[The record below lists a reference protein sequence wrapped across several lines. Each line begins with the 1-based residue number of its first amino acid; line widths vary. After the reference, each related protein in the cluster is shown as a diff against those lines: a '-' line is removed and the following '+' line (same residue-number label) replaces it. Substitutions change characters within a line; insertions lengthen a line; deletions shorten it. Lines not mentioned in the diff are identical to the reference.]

1 MRDLERGLTRPAFKA
16 WVSQRLDPC
25 DASATKSGKVPSAD
39 RGDADPDPSALQP
52 HSPAAVLFCVVER
65 PTGLSVI
72 FTRRADTLRRHTG
85 QVALPGGRCD
95 PGETPWQTALREA
108 EEEIGLAPTK
118 VTLAGLSTP
127 YWTGT
132 GFCVTPVVGFAPPD
146 ISLKANPEEVADIF
160 EAPFSFL
167 MDPANYQEREG
178 RTPAGDVRR
187 YYALDWEDQLIW
199 GATAAMV
206 RALHGR
212 LYGAAPP

>member
-1 MRDLERGLTRPAFKA
+1 M
-16 WVSQRLDPC
+16 
-25 DASATKSGKVPSAD
+25 
-39 RGDADPDPSALQP
+39 GDAAALELDAADDET
-52 HSPAAVLFCVVER
+52 HSPAAVLFCLVER
-65 PTGLSVI
+65 PSGLSVI

-95 PGETPWQTALREA
+95 PGETPWRTALREA
-108 EEEIGLAPTK
+108 EEEIGLAPAK

-132 GFCVTPVVGFAPPD
+132 GFHVTPVVGFAPAD
-146 ISLKANPEEVADIF
+146 ISLKANPGEVADIF

-167 MDPANYQEREG
+167 MDPANYEEREG

-187 YYALDWEDQLIW
+187 YYALAWGEQLIW

-206 RALHGR
+206 RALQNR
-212 LYGAAPP
+212 LYGAAAP